1 MIVSSGAIAGVA
13 VVALTLVLTP
23 GPNMLYLVS
32 RTLTQGRPAG
42 LVSLGGV
49 ALGFVAYV
57 AATALG
63 LATVF
68 TTVPVA
74 YTTLRV
80 AGACYLL
87 YLAWQALRPGAN
99 PVFAVR
105 ELPRDSPRRLF
116 AMGFV
121 TNLLNPKIAILY
133 VSLLPQFVD
142 PDRGAVAA
150 QVLILGAVQVAIAI
164 TLNGLIV
171 LTAGRLAAL
180 LATRPAWLRAQ
191 RYTMGTVL
199 GLLALRLATD
209 RGPAR

>member
-74 YTTLRV
+74 YTTLKV